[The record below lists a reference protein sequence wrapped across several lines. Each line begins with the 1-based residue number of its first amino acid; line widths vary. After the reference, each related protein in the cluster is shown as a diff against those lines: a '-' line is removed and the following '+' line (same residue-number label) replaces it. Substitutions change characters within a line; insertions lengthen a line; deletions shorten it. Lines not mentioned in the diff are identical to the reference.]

1 MGDVINFPDLE
12 NVCIQ
17 IERTEAFIQTANE
30 LSTFLKA
37 LPLNNVDNDKL
48 VELMVKHVKE
58 AETGAFLQGFSMG
71 HEFSEYQG
79 NEGDL

>member
-1 MGDVINFPDLE
+1 MEDVINFPDLD
-12 NVCIQ
+12 NVFIG

-48 VELMVKHVKE
+48 VELMIKHVKE
-58 AETGAFLQGFSMG
+58 AEQGAFLQGFSMG
-71 HEFSEYQG
+71 CEISEYQG